1 VFSVATICMQVY
13 HSAWRELC
21 ESMTVAKSLDEVID
35 AHEAYM
41 LSIQRQC
48 FVVPDK
54 LVIHCVSEVGYLRS
68 PCILF

>member
-1 VFSVATICMQVY
+1 MCVLPVSTLSMQVY

-21 ESMTVAKSLDEVID
+21 EGMAAAKSLDEVIEV
-35 AHEAYM
+35 HEAYM

-54 LVIHCVSEVGYLRS
+54 LVIY
-68 PCILF
+68 CIFFWC

>member
-1 VFSVATICMQVY
+1 MY

-21 ESMTVAKSLDEVID
+21 EGMATARSLDEVMEV
-35 AHEAYM
+35 HEAYL

-54 LVIHCVSEVGYLRS
+54 LVRRHLISYDVCGLSIEGNFFPNS
-68 PCILF
+68 DW